1 MTGVRSWRWGLLW
14 LLPCLTACIELEG
27 QRITIDYDRG
37 RDHLT
42 VLISYDGIHDHEAG
56 DLEESIQK
64 LGRFVDGGDIML
76 VDWFGHIDRKEMREW
91 SETVPKEDPEASPEV
106 TELVRALNRN
116 MTVEILGHYRDPRG
130 RIGAIQKIE
139 ISQVSRVIELANG
152 AINAT
157 IVGDIEPESER
168 EPMGSIFLDAA
179 RNGWDWIGFD
189 GKALAGRF
197 PVPEGWAYE
206 RSEFVRSL
214 LDYWAEQMDAF
225 QSGDLFSPDAFLP
238 AIAALSIDQ
247 APGMVTV
254 RVGYREE
261 PTTIRLGLRRGYKDN
276 VAGAVIEAV
285 PTQFDRRLSEEL
297 LTGDNDVEALS
308 ILGLRAIPHEDQV
321 RAVLWARSN
330 GQRDSADRW
339 LVAFK
344 AYWEQRHRYPAAP
357 ASRPSDPEWEAD
369 WGTWYMTVIGAVDPS
384 T

>member
-1 MTGVRSWRWGLLW
+1 MSEARCWRWGLIG
-14 LLPCLTACIELEG
+14 LLSCLAACIELEG
-27 QRITIDYDRG
+27 QRINIDYDQD

-42 VLISYDGIHDHEAG
+42 VLVSYDGIHDHEEG
-56 DLEESIQK
+56 DLEDSIRK

-76 VDWFGHIDRKEMREW
+76 VDWFGYIDRTEMRAWLEEVPEENP
-91 SETVPKEDPEASPEV
+91 ETRPEIR
-106 TELVRALNRN
+106 ELVRALNRN

-139 ISQVSRVIELANG
+139 ISEVSQVIKLANE
-152 AINAT
+152 AINVT

-168 EPMGSIFLDAA
+168 DPMESVALHAA
-179 RNGWDWIGFD
+179 RDGWDWIDLEGSAFV
-189 GKALAGRF
+189 GRF
-197 PVPEGWAYE
+197 PVPEGWAFE
-206 RSEFVRSL
+206 RSEFLRSL

-247 APGMVTV
+247 APGVVTV

-276 VAGAVIEAV
+276 VADAVIAAV
-285 PTQFDRRLSEEL
+285 PTEFDRRLSNVL
-297 LTGDNDVEALS
+297 LGGDDGAGVRPV
-308 ILGLRAIPHEDQV
+308 LGLGPVPHEDQV
-321 RAVLWARSN
+321 RAMLWARSN
-330 GQRDSADRW
+330 GQREQADRW

-344 AYWEQRHRYPAAP
+344 ADWERRHRYPIAP
-357 ASRPSDPEWEAD
+357 ASSPSDSEWESD
-369 WGTWYMTVIGAVDPS
+369 WGRWYMAVIGAVDPS